1 MQKRQYGRTKHMSTV
16 AVFGAVALGQ
26 LSQSKANKVVQKVID
41 AGVNHFDIAPTYGE
55 AEARLGPSMPKIRDE
70 IFLGCKTTE
79 RTKKGALR
87 EFHRSLERLQTER
100 FDLYQLHAVT
110 EMTELDRCTKKG
122 GALEGVIEMR
132 EKGLTDFIGITGH
145 GFHAPSVF
153 LEALNRFN
161 FDSVLF
167 PINPTLFADAV
178 YRRDALELLE
188 RCAEENVGVMIIKS
202 VAKEPWG
209 EREHKYHT
217 WYMPFEDQ
225 ERIQENVNFALS
237 FDQAHICTPGDYRL
251 LDKVFTACENFEP
264 LDEEGRAALIQNRSI
279 FETIF

>member
-1 MQKRQYGRTKHMSTV
+1 MSTV

-26 LSQSKANKVVQKVID
+26 LSQLKADAVVRKVLD
-41 AGVNHFDIAPTYGE
+41 AGINHFDVAPTYGE
-55 AEARLGPSMPKIRDE
+55 AESRLGPWMPRIRDE

-79 RTKKGALR
+79 RSKKKTLK
-87 EFHRSLERLQTER
+87 EFQRSQERLQVER

-110 EMTELDRCTKKG
+110 EMTELDKCTKKG
-122 GALEGVIEMR
+122 GALEAVIEMR
-132 EKGLTDFIGITGH
+132 EKGLTDYIGITGH
-145 GFHAPSVF
+145 GIHAPAVF

-188 RCAEENVGVMIIKS
+188 RCTEENVGVMIIKS

-209 EREHKYHT
+209 EREHSYHT
-217 WYMPFEDQ
+217 WYVPFDEQ
-225 ERIQENVNFALS
+225 QQIQENINFVLS
-237 FDQAHICTPGDYRL
+237 FDQTHICTPGDYRL
-251 LDKVFTACENFEP
+251 LDKVFTACEDFQP
-264 LDEEGRAALIQNRSI
+264 LDEDERAELIENRSV

>member
-1 MQKRQYGRTKHMSTV
+1 MLKRRYGRTKHMSTV

-26 LSQSKANKVVQKVID
+26 LSQSKADEVVRKVLD

-55 AEARLGPSMPKIRDE
+55 AESRLGPLMPNIRDE

-79 RTKKGALR
+79 RSKKGALK
-87 EFHRSLERLQTER
+87 EFNRSLERLQTER

-110 EMTELDRCTKKG
+110 EMSELDKCIEKG

-132 EKGLTDFIGITGH
+132 EKGLTDYIGVTGH

-209 EREHKYHT
+209 EREHTYHT
-217 WYMPFEDQ
+217 WYMPFDEQ
-225 ERIQENVNFALS
+225 QQIQENINFALS
-237 FDQAHICTPGDYRL
+237 FEQAHICTPGDDRL

-264 LDEEGRAALIQNRSI
+264 LDEDEQAALIENRSI